1 MTHIW
6 VPRVKII
13 EPNDPVDMKTGMRG
27 FYRMRAMRP
36 DGRIRPLT
44 DWFPNLI
51 TNAGL
56 NLIGSSASWLTA
68 CQVGSG
74 TTPPSVSDTVLANRI
89 AGTSNRISSQ
99 SSAIGTPPYYATRT
113 ITYEFGQGAA
123 AGNLTEVGVGNS
135 TSGPTLFSRALILD
149 GEGQPT
155 TITVLPDEFLQVD
168 YQLRIYP
175 PLDDVQGQVTISGNT
190 YNYTLRA
197 AQAGLASIWGLGQSG
212 ARAGGDFC
220 DAYES
225 DTLGP
230 ITGLIS
236 GNSSSVFPSNSSYSP
251 GTYYREFSA
260 QWGLSQGNFATG
272 IGGVSTYLGES
283 SFNAPMGRVQ
293 MVFSP
298 KVPKNNT
305 KIFTLILRHTWA
317 VRSL

>member
-13 EPNDPVDMKTGMRG
+13 EPNDPVAMETGMRG

-56 NLIGSSASWLTA
+56 DLIGSSSTWLTA

-89 AGTSNRISSQ
+89 AGTSNRISNQ

-113 ITYEFGQGAA
+113 ITYQFGQGAA
-123 AGNLTEVGVGNS
+123 AGNLTEVGIGNS

-155 TITVLPDEFLQVD
+155 TITVLSDEFLQVD
-168 YQLRIYP
+168 YQIRIYP

-190 YNYTLRA
+190 YDYTLRA
-197 AQAGLASIWGLGQSG
+197 AQAGNAAIWGLGTTGGQG
-212 ARAGGDFC
+212 GGNAGF
-220 DAYES
+220 AYES
-225 DTLGP
+225 NTLGP
-230 ITGLIS
+230 ITGSIS
-236 GNSSSVFPSNSSYSP
+236 GSGSQGAVGNSSYSQ
-251 GTYYREFSA
+251 GTYYREFLV

-272 IGGVSTYLGES
+272 IGGVFAGLGTTS
-283 SFNAPMGRVQ
+283 SNLGAVQ

-298 KVPKNNT
+298 KVPKDNT
-305 KIFTLILRHTWA
+305 KVFTLNFRHTWA